1 MALVDAKT
9 VHMLQSRAPAISK
22 QDMKKLSVAMERFE
36 IFPSIPAGEIRNKI
50 WDRLKGIESPI
61 PTLHTFFRDLRYL
74 AVARDVMKELYEPPT
89 HIKMTVDA
97 CVATC
102 LSPSANIADDRQKLT
117 QGLWELWRFSMQY
130 GFEMT
135 SHHRLKPRGRAQ
147 AEKKSANKGQPL
159 VSEAVPASSILW
171 SHFAG
176 IARQTGFHS
185 AQITALQP
193 RLTSLPTLNMPEV
206 AEVSIHRRCGKPY
219 IGSVFEDHWAL
230 SREALLSQS
239 PRHAVTTAVVRQSIF
254 SAFCRDLQESIHEQA
269 PAASSQTLASATA
282 HVASADSEITDVAS
296 SQDGQ
301 DSDVLVIERGSPPRY
316 GNLLSFSSPTVSLP
330 TRCTLPRTVLLIA

>member
-9 VHMLQSRAPAISK
+9 VHALQSRAPAISK
-22 QDMKKLSVAMERFE
+22 KDMKKLSVAMERFE
-36 IFPSIPAGEIRNKI
+36 IFPSIPAGENRNKI
-50 WDRLKGIESPI
+50 WDRLKGIASPI

-102 LSPSANIADDRQKLT
+102 LSPSANIADDRQKLA

-135 SHHRLKPRGRAQ
+135 SHHRLNSRGRAQ
-147 AEKKSANKGQPL
+147 AGKKAANKGKLPL
-159 VSEAVPASSILW
+159 SEAVPASSILW

-176 IARQTGFHS
+176 LARQTGFHS

-193 RLTSLPTLNMPEV
+193 RLTSLPTLDTPEF
-206 AEVSIHRRCGKPY
+206 AEVPIHRRCGKPY
-219 IGSVFEDHWAL
+219 IGSVLEDHWAL

-239 PRHAVTTAVVRQSIF
+239 PQHAVTNAIIRQSIF
-254 SAFCRDLQESIHEQA
+254 SAFCRDLQESIQDQA
-269 PAASSQTLASATA
+269 TAPGSQTLASATA
-282 HVASADSEITDVAS
+282 HVATADSVISDVAS
-296 SQDGQ
+296 FQDGQ
-301 DSDVLVIERGSPPRY
+301 DSDVLDIERGSAPMH
-316 GNLLSFSSPTVSLP
+316 GNLLSFFSPTVSI
-330 TRCTLPRTVLLIA
+330 PRQMYTTPAVLLIA